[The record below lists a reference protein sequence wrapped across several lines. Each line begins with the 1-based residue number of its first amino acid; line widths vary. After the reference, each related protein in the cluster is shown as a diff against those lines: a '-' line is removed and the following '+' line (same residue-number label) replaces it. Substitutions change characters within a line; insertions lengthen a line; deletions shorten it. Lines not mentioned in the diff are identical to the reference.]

1 MYYYIV
7 MMIGL
12 LFKPFTDKMLK
23 KIKVNGKL
31 LNIFQVLRTFIL
43 VVIGMTLFR
52 ASSIPEFYNMIIN
65 IFKSGNGLLEFGLV
79 KIDFIILIITNLFI
93 LLVSIFEET
102 NKINIENGFTNNV
115 FIRSVIYTI
124 LIVTI
129 VVFGIYGEGYDASNF
144 IYGAF

>member
-23 KIKVNGKL
+23 KIKVNSKL
-31 LNIFQVLRTFIL
+31 LNIFQILRTFIL